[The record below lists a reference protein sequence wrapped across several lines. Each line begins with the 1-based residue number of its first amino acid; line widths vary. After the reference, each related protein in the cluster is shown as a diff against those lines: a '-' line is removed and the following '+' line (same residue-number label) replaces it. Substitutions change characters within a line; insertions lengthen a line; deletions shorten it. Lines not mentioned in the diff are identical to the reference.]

1 MKYETVNEK
10 RVILMRAFHFF
21 TLSIVTILTVS
32 GCVVTKQSYTQL
44 LSEKTALDLEKQKL
58 EKDLAQTR
66 AEDEKKISEQ
76 KNRIA
81 KLEQEVVDLQAKY
94 DQDIA
99 VAVSR
104 QMELSKSLKV
114 LKEESSEETQDLLQ
128 QITELQD
135 KYDTDLKV
143 KNDSIDRLKTEQRE
157 KIEALNNRLDH
168 EIQSN
173 KLVVERLLG
182 EIEKL
187 EALTAEQKKAMKEL
201 ADQADQLEL
210 QLKEEIEKG
219 EIRLKRYKTKTI
231 INIDNSILFD
241 SGKAEVKERVKRT
254 LSKIAVALN
263 NFPENNI
270 QIEGH
275 TDNVP
280 IHTARF
286 PSNWELSA
294 ARALAVLKF
303 FVDKTDA
310 DPRRL
315 SAVGYGEYR
324 PLVPNDTPEN
334 RRLNRR
340 VDIVILPK

>member
-1 MKYETVNEK
+1 MKAIRLLT
-10 RVILMRAFHFF
+10 I
-21 TLSIVTILTVS
+21 SIVIALTLS
-32 GCVVTKQSYTQL
+32 GCVVTKKSYTQL
-44 LSEKTALDLEKQKL
+44 LSEKTALDLEKQKVEL
-58 EKDLAQTR
+58 ELADTR
-66 AEDEKKISEQ
+66 AEDEKKIAEQ
-76 KNRIA
+76 KNRIT

-99 VAVSR
+99 AAASR
-104 QMELSKSLKV
+104 QTELSKSLEV

-135 KYDTDLKV
+135 KYDTDLSI
-143 KNDSIDRLKTEQRE
+143 KNDTIDTLKNEQRE
-157 KIEALNNRLDH
+157 KIEELNNRLDH

-173 KLVVERLLG
+173 KLVVERLLS

-187 EALTAEQKKAMKEL
+187 EALTAEQEKAMKEL
-201 ADQADQLEL
+201 ADQADQLEH
-210 QLKEEIEKG
+210 QLKDEIEKG

-241 SGKAEVKERVKRT
+241 SGKAEVKEGVKKS
-254 LSKIAVALN
+254 LSKIAIALN

-275 TDNVP
+275 TDDVP
-280 IHTARF
+280 IHTAKF

-310 DPRRL
+310 DPRKL
-315 SAVGYGEYR
+315 SAVGHGEYH

>member
-1 MKYETVNEK
+1 MK
-10 RVILMRAFHFF
+10 AFKLLAIIMAITFA
-21 TLSIVTILTVS
+21 IS
-32 GCVVTKQSYTQL
+32 GCMVTKKSYTQL
-44 LSEKTALDLEKQKL
+44 LSEKTALDFEKQKL
-58 EKDLAQTR
+58 EKELADTR
-66 AEDEKKISEQ
+66 AEDEKKIAEQ
-76 KNRIA
+76 INRIA
-81 KLEQEVVDLQAKY
+81 KMEQEVVDLQAKY
-94 DQDIA
+94 DQDMA
-99 VAVSR
+99 VAASR
-104 QMELSKSLKV
+104 QMELSKSLEV

-128 QITELQD
+128 QITEIQE
-135 KYDTDLKV
+135 KYDTDLSA
-143 KNDSIDRLKTEQRE
+143 KNKTIDTLKAEHRE
-157 KIEALNNRLDH
+157 NIEKLNNRLDH

-187 EALTAEQKKAMKEL
+187 EAVTTEQEKAMKEL
-201 ADQADQLEL
+201 STQADQLEQ

-219 EIRLKRYKTKTI
+219 EIRLKRYKTKTV

-241 SGKAEVKERVKRT
+241 SGRTTVKEGVKKS
-254 LSKIAVALN
+254 LSKIAAALN

-275 TDNVP
+275 TDDVP
-280 IHTARF
+280 IHTPKF

-294 ARALAVLKF
+294 ARALSVLRF
-303 FVDKTDA
+303 FVDKTDV

-315 SAVGYGEYR
+315 SAVGYGQYH

-334 RRLNRR
+334 KRLNRR

>member
-1 MKYETVNEK
+1 MKAITLLTITI
-10 RVILMRAFHFF
+10 VITFI
-21 TLSIVTILTVS
+21 TSS
-32 GCVVTKQSYTQL
+32 CVVTKKSYTQL
-44 LSEKTALDLEKQKL
+44 LSEKTALDLEKQNI
-58 EKDLAQTR
+58 EKELADTR
-66 AEDEKKISEQ
+66 AEDEKKIAEQ

-81 KLEQEVVDLQAKY
+81 KMEQEVVDLQAKY
-94 DQDIA
+94 DQDMA
-99 VAVSR
+99 VAASR
-104 QMELSKSLKV
+104 QMELSKSLEV

-128 QITELQD
+128 QIIEIQE
-135 KYDTDLKV
+135 KYDTDLSA
-143 KNDSIDRLKTEQRE
+143 KNKTIDTLKAEHRE
-157 KIEALNNRLDH
+157 NIEKLNNRLDH

-187 EALTAEQKKAMKEL
+187 EAVTAEQEKAMKEL
-201 ADQADQLEL
+201 STQADQLEQ

-241 SGKAEVKERVKRT
+241 SGRTTVKEGVKKS
-254 LSKIAVALN
+254 LSKIAEALN

-275 TDNVP
+275 TDDVP
-280 IHTARF
+280 IHTPKF

-294 ARALAVLKF
+294 ARALSVLRF
-303 FVDKTDA
+303 FADKTDV
-310 DPRRL
+310 DPRKL
-315 SAVGYGEYR
+315 SAVGYGEYH
-324 PLVPNDTPEN
+324 PLAPNDTPEN
-334 RRLNRR
+334 KRLNRR

>member
-1 MKYETVNEK
+1 MKAITLLT
-10 RVILMRAFHFF
+10 ITIAITF
-21 TLSIVTILTVS
+21 TLSS
-32 GCVVTKQSYTQL
+32 CVVTKKSYTQL
-44 LSEKTALDLEKQKL
+44 LSEKTALDLEKQDI
-58 EKDLAQTR
+58 ERELAETR
-66 AEDEKKISEQ
+66 AADEKKIGEQ
-76 KNRIA
+76 KNRIT
-81 KLEQEVVDLQAKY
+81 KLEQEIADLETKY
-94 DQDIA
+94 DQDLA

-104 QMELSKSLKV
+104 QMELSKSLEV

-128 QITELQD
+128 QITEMQEQ
-135 KYDTDLKV
+135 YDTDLKS
-143 KNDSIDRLKTEQRE
+143 KNSTINRLKTDHRE
-157 KIEALNNRLDH
+157 KIEELNNRLDH

-173 KLVVERLLG
+173 KLVVERLLS

-187 EALTAEQKKAMKEL
+187 EALTAEQEKAMSAL
-201 ADQADQLEL
+201 STQADQLEQ

-241 SGKAEVKERVKRT
+241 SGKAEVKEGIKKS
-254 LSKIAVALN
+254 LSKIAAALN
-263 NFPENNI
+263 DFPENNI

-275 TDNVP
+275 TDDVP
-280 IHTARF
+280 INTARF

-294 ARALAVLKF
+294 ARALAVLRF
-303 FVDKTDA
+303 FADKTDV
-310 DPRRL
+310 DPRKL
-315 SAVGYGEYR
+315 SAVGLGEYH

>member
-1 MKYETVNEK
+1 MKA
-10 RVILMRAFHFF
+10 I
-21 TLSIVTILTVS
+21 TLLTITIAITFITS
-32 GCVVTKQSYTQL
+32 SCVVTKKSYTQL
-44 LSEKTALDLEKQKL
+44 LSEKTALDLEKQKI
-58 EKDLAQTR
+58 EKELTDTR
-66 AEDEKKISEQ
+66 AEDEKKIAEQ
-76 KNRIA
+76 KNRIT
-81 KLEQEVVDLQAKY
+81 KLEQEVADLQAKY
-94 DQDIA
+94 DQDVA
-99 VAVSR
+99 VAASR
-104 QMELSKSLKV
+104 QMELSKSLEV

-128 QITELQD
+128 QITEIQE
-135 KYDTDLKV
+135 KYDTDLSA
-143 KNDSIDRLKTEQRE
+143 KNDMIDTLKTDHRE
-157 KIEALNNRLDH
+157 NIEALNNRLDH

-187 EALTAEQKKAMKEL
+187 EAMTAEQEKAMKEL
-201 ADQADQLEL
+201 STQADQLEQ

-241 SGKAEVKERVKRT
+241 SGRTTVKEGVKKS
-254 LSKIAVALN
+254 LSKIAEALN

-275 TDNVP
+275 TDDVP
-280 IHTARF
+280 IHTPKF

-294 ARALAVLKF
+294 ARALSVLRF
-303 FVDKTDA
+303 FADKTDV
-310 DPRRL
+310 DPRKL
-315 SAVGYGEYR
+315 SAVGYGEYH

-334 RRLNRR
+334 KRLNRR